1 MGFEKKYKFKN
12 WDFLGVF
19 TYFLKSMK
27 IQDIYETK
35 YLKAYY
41 FRKKNSNCN
50 LGAHRTAKRKSIAL
64 VDGFWYSN

>member
-1 MGFEKKYKFKN
+1 M
-12 WDFLGVF
+12 GVF

-27 IQDIYETK
+27 IQAIYETK

-64 VDGFWYSN
+64 VDGF